1 MCSYY
6 FVFLVKMIGQG
17 RVRVLTRIEGRTP
30 ALPVE
35 VQVLEDDWL
44 KHYCTKHHS
53 QHSKK
58 RVKLTT
64 ACHRK
69 EKEKKESYLD
79 KFFSQQLCWRTL
91 VPAIYADNIGVQTWR
106 WRLNLVTTWSYS
118 FGILSTYAYAA
129 AWTTIPV
136 STFTQNNTPQ
146 GVDRKQTYSLESRV
160 SWFKLP
166 GMSPLKWLL
175 DRSLRAQALVG
186 QQSNHAYK

>member
-91 VPAIYADNIGVQTWR
+91 VPAIYADNIGVQNLAMEAQSCNYVKLLFWHPFNIRLCSCVNDDSRLYVYTEQHSSRR
-106 WRLNLVTTWSYS
+106 W
-118 FGILSTYAYAA
+118 
-129 AWTTIPV
+129 
-136 STFTQNNTPQ
+136 
-146 GVDRKQTYSLESRV
+146 
-160 SWFKLP
+160 
-166 GMSPLKWLL
+166 
-175 DRSLRAQALVG
+175 
-186 QQSNHAYK
+186 